1 MSTGEPPPTVLAR
14 LARRPFPILLGVA
27 VGFLGC
33 CVAGRVAARQ
43 QPYKNFVRFHPQI
56 APDSHYRPPF
66 EQVLNL
72 ARQRATPGKV
82 LVVIGGN
89 SVMHGVGQ
97 RAEHIWSRHLQ
108 ERLGD
113 RYAVLNLAMRAAWPN
128 EFAGFVAERLA
139 ADGVPVLYVTIGTEN
154 VGWDCDWDGG
164 VYREFFWDAWGKG
177 LVPPDARRDAW
188 LAEGFYAKH
197 VAPEGEETGAQRR
210 AREAAREKTME
221 LRNQGRIDGATYAN
235 DLWTY
240 VADRYV
246 GTVWTSLKYPDFWK
260 PHRSFKDTDPGD
272 TLPFDRFHNDRTLA
286 VELDIVRGRVRSAA
300 GQALLRGDP
309 ATARAVGEQFA
320 AFVPDLLR
328 AKTLY
333 VLRTEGRYYL
343 NRLSANDLRDYH
355 EVSRRYRDAVRAAG
369 FDVVL
374 AGEHYEERDYADRS
388 HLGERG
394 GAKLAAD
401 VEPTVRAMAQRLYP
415 ELFGGNRP

>member
-1 MSTGEPPPTVLAR
+1 MSTGEPPTFLAR
-14 LARRPFPILLGVA
+14 LARRPLPILLGVA
-27 VGFLGC
+27 VGFLAC

-43 QPYKNFVRFHPQI
+43 QPYKNFVRFHPHI

-72 ARQRATPGKV
+72 ARQHAAPGKV
-82 LVVIGGN
+82 LVIIGGN

-97 RAEHIWSRHLQ
+97 RAEHIWTRHLQ

-113 RYAVLNLAMRAAWPN
+113 RYAVLNLAMRAAWSN
-128 EFAGFVAERLA
+128 EFGGFVAERLS

-154 VGWDCDWDGG
+154 VGWSCDWDGG

-177 LVPPDARRDAW
+177 LVPPDPRRDAW

-197 VAPEGEETGAQRR
+197 AAPEGDETGAQRR
-210 AREAAREKTME
+210 AREAAREKSME
-221 LRNQGRIDGATYAN
+221 LRKQGQIDGATYAN

-240 VADRYV
+240 VADRYR
-246 GTVWTSLKYPDFWK
+246 GTVWTPLKYPNFWK
-260 PHRSFKDTDPGD
+260 PHRSFKDSDPGD
-272 TLPFDRFHNDRTLA
+272 TLPFEAFHNERTLA
-286 VELDIVRGRVRSAA
+286 VELDIVRGRFRSAA

-333 VLRTEGRYYL
+333 VLRIEGRYYL
-343 NRLSANDLRDYH
+343 NRLPANDRRDYY

-369 FDVVL
+369 IDVVL
-374 AGEHYEERDYADRS
+374 AGENYEERDYSDRS

-401 VEPTVRAMAQRLYP
+401 LEPTVRAMAERQYP
-415 ELFGGNRP
+415 DLFGGNRQ